1 MADVL
6 ENIAANSTHTPALYA
21 AFLRALISAKLAP
34 QRNLVDKSEQDRG
47 DDNVGAGPTLS
58 IYESPSSST
67 HVVPSP
73 LVPHPASLSPDTS
86 IDPNLQLHQALP
98 PHSQPEASGNGF
110 FNDPQNYYMN
120 EFHFE
125 SEMGP
130 ATDITTF
137 PPTMAVPPNSGEDS
151 VMMSGLTME
160 NILSSG
166 FWDNMLVPGASSR
179 HDLRGMFCVLMRS
192 VCVCVCVKGI
202 TAWMGLVVGVC
213 LVRVEVD

>member
-34 QRNLVDKSEQDRG
+34 QQRLVDDRLKPDQG
-47 DDNVGAGPTLS
+47 DDSGPTLNL
-58 IYESPSSST
+58 YEPPSTTDVAASSAVVRHPTTSVSPSTLNDGSKL
-67 HVVPSP
+67 P
-73 LVPHPASLSPDTS
+73 LDHSVAP
-86 IDPNLQLHQALP
+86 LP
-98 PHSQPEASGNGF
+98 PPSEEPGSGYF
-110 FNDPQNYYMN
+110 HAQDPHTYYMN

-137 PPTMAVPPNSGEDS
+137 PPTMAAPLQPHSGGEGEGG
-151 VMMSGLTME
+151 MMAME

-166 FWDNMLVPGASSR
+166 FWDNMVVPGTCASLIDDDDDDV
-179 HDLRGMFCVLMRS
+179 HNGH
-192 VCVCVCVKGI
+192 I
-202 TAWMGLVVGVC
+202 I
-213 LVRVEVD
+213 